1 METKPKTKMQMVREY
16 LAENPKAKAKDV
28 AEAVGCCIGS
38 VRLARNT
45 ETYER
50 AKVRQKKYDH
60 QKWIR
65 NREKIIEQSRQYR
78 AAHRDQ
84 IREKKR
90 RYYAEKHSK
99 EQNNYKRHGQT
110 WSTAY
115 TKAEAIRQYAAEH
128 PEATIKEVCS
138 ALQTHSNCIAKAAP
152 LFYKEKVRKPAPH
165 PVPNTIA
172 AMQREQDRLLELMTD
187 APTTAMYQE
196 LARQYS
202 VLQMKIDY
210 ATAMANDA
218 NRELVRSR
226 AAMEKRPLCQIVANG
241 GGFAHH

>member
-16 LAENPKAKAKDV
+16 LAEHPNAKTKEV
-28 AEAVGCCIGS
+28 TEAVGCCTNS
-38 VRLARNT
+38 VVLTMNADR
-45 ETYER
+45 YER
-50 AKVRQKKYDH
+50 QKQRQKVYDH
-60 QKWIR
+60 QKYLR
-65 NREKIIEQSRQYR
+65 NREKIIEQKRQYR
-78 AAHRDQ
+78 AAHREE
-84 IREKKR
+84 IKAYKR
-90 RYYAEKHSK
+90 RYYAEKHPK
-99 EQNNYKRHGQT
+99 TQNNYKRHGQT

-172 AMQREQDRLLELMTD
+172 AMQREQDRLLELMAD

-241 GGFAHH
+241 NGFAHH

>member
-1 METKPKTKMQMVREY
+1 METPKTKRECQRWS
-16 LAENPKAKAKDV
+16 AARRDARP
-28 AEAVGCCIGS
+28 CGS
-38 VRLARNT
+38 TNA
-45 ETYER
+45 
-50 AKVRQKKYDH
+50 Q
-60 QKWIR
+60 
-65 NREKIIEQSRQYR
+65 
-78 AAHRDQ
+78 
-84 IREKKR
+84 R
-90 RYYAEKHSK
+90 RRPGKQPTSDE
-99 EQNNYKRHGQT
+99 
-110 WSTAY
+110 
-115 TKAEAIRQYAAEH
+115 TKAAVLEMMSRGVNTREIARTLHVGSHAIADVRRANGFKQRAQRQT
-128 PEATIKEVCS
+128 P
-138 ALQTHSNCIAKAAP
+138 AP

-210 ATAMANDA
+210 ATAMGNDA

-241 GGFAHH
+241 NGFSHH

>member
-1 METKPKTKMQMVREY
+1 METPKTKMEQICEYHAAHPEATCKELQALFGTSRQMVMYAIDPDTRQRNKENCRRRDKAKRREY
-16 LAENPKAKAKDV
+16 
-28 AEAVGCCIGS
+28 
-38 VRLARNT
+38 
-45 ETYER
+45 
-50 AKVRQKKYDH
+50 
-60 QKWIR
+60 
-65 NREKIIEQSRQYR
+65 NRKYR
-78 AAHRDQ
+78 AAHRELY
-84 IREKKR
+84 RESNRKWR
-90 RYYAEKHSK
+90 ASRPK

-152 LFYKEKVRKPAPH
+152 LFYKEKVRKPAPR
-165 PVPNTIA
+165 PVPETIA
-172 AMQREQDRLLELMTD
+172 AMQREQEHLLKLM
-187 APTTAMYQE
+187 ASAATTAMYQE

-226 AAMEKRPLCQIVANG
+226 TAMEKRPLCQIVANG
-241 GGFAHH
+241 NGFSHH

>member
-1 METKPKTKMQMVREY
+1 METPKTKMQMVREY

-65 NREKIIEQSRQYR
+65 NREKIIEQRRQYR

-90 RYYAEKHSK
+90 RHYAEKHSK

-152 LFYKEKVRKPAPH
+152 LFYKEKVRKPTDR
-165 PVPNTIA
+165 PVSNEATA
-172 AMQREQDRLLELMTD
+172 LQRECERLLEEMATC
-187 APTTAMYQE
+187 TTAEYPA
-196 LARQYS
+196 LARRYS
-202 VLQMKIDY
+202 ELQIRLDY
-210 ATAMANDA
+210 ALTMNNDA

-226 AAMEKRPLCQIVANG
+226 AIMEKRPLCQIVANG